1 MTAAAREPLLGD
13 VTPIVIILRKTQG
26 SVWREAGR
34 TELCPTLDW
43 LRERF
48 GHGEYELQLKLGN
61 RIVCMVNALARQSA
75 EVPAPAS
82 VGTVLPG
89 GVLPGGATRSDNV
102 RGDGVRGDYGRRG
115 GDRPR
120 YGQRR
125 FA

>member
-1 MTAAAREPLLGD
+1 MTVAAREPLQRD
-13 VTPIVIILRKTQG
+13 ATATAIVIILRKTQG

-48 GHGEYELQLKLGN
+48 GHGEYELQLKLGS

-75 EVPAPAS
+75 DALPAPS
-82 VGTVLPG
+82 VAP
-89 GVLPGGATRSDNV
+89 PRPSD
-102 RGDGVRGDYGRRG
+102 
-115 GDRPR
+115 DRPR
-120 YGQRR
+120 FGQRR